1 MTDKKLKDSLAQ
13 IEKYEG
19 KASQSPESFS
29 PSTRAGAHAARNEAI
44 VKLRA
49 AKDEYLKRV
58 LDLATIV
65 FVQGGD
71 EDAHARLDAALCVA
85 YDAGYFVAWYD
96 SQPLYLRLA
105 SRIEASFGKNRTIS
119 SIQETILIKE
129 LQQAVIDAGFAGAV
143 LTPKVDKNK
152 SLSTYSD
159 VVEFVRKFIQKSSG
173 EALNSHM
180 IRREFL
186 HDMLDEKVDSKNIA
200 VLVSNAP
207 AETQGALKGMFGNSY
222 VVDLSVGAPEGVSED
237 EWIASIAKDVVGS
250 KRKKKESKAS

>member
-49 AKDEYLKRV
+49 AKDEYLK
-58 LDLATIV
+58 
-65 FVQGGD
+65 
-71 EDAHARLDAALCVA
+71 CVA